1 MLSTNLLTA
10 SYWEDLTGGLTS
22 EQLNLLDELEGKF
35 NNRLTNEE
43 EDTWNY
49 VKNWITIE
57 ENETMAEI
65 SILDGLNVENNR
77 QSPRPNESGCVS
89 GCDSDSNGRNL
100 WCTRL
105 APECSGSGRRRSNA
119 TCEPIEKLNEYLTNL
134 PILGYFFC

>member
-77 QSPRPNESGCVS
+77 
-89 GCDSDSNGRNL
+89 
-100 WCTRL
+100 
-105 APECSGSGRRRSNA
+105 
-119 TCEPIEKLNEYLTNL
+119 
-134 PILGYFFC
+134 